1 MNTGP
6 HWVPCFV
13 SKYSKYLLT
22 GSRVLCFQTDSP
34 WAIQVYGNLL
44 LWIVYRWTSRLSGT
58 SAVPLNPGNKTANVS
73 QHFISLLLLK
83 ILFHQGLFFQSA
95 RSGPDCPRWIKINS
109 SWLSSWP
116 RPRWPWADSFW
127 LVTGYSSRSLFRYET
142 LGELRRLRQISLV
155 VLAGFQLFSQKCG
168 RWTPKKDRVL
178 SRPKQSLVKWLFYQ
192 DTKVIFIYRD
202 KDWQSLQV
210 PTHSLSLRK
219 NMTLNFYL
227 NV

>member
-1 MNTGP
+1 MFTKPFFKRIRIRVYDAIFISGKTLKSG
-6 HWVPCFV
+6 VCGSPCFV

-73 QHFISLLLLK
+73 QPFISLLLLK

-109 SWLSSWP
+109 AWLSSWP

-127 LVTGYSSRSLFRYET
+127 LVTGYSSRSLFGT
-142 LGELRRLRQISLV
+142 
-155 VLAGFQLFSQKCG
+155 
-168 RWTPKKDRVL
+168 
-178 SRPKQSLVKWLFYQ
+178 RPSENWG
-192 DTKVIFIYRD
+192 DCARSPPPSPEVIG
-202 KDWQSLQV
+202 
-210 PTHSLSLRK
+210 
-219 NMTLNFYL
+219 
-227 NV
+227 